1 MGDGKLFIQVN
12 KINVRFSLIG
22 FRVRGFTVR
31 ISNVHINIYEGREWN
46 ITERL
51 QQTGWYFDLKMQVS
65 REIE

>member
-31 ISNVHINIYEGREWN
+31 ISNVHINIYEGRE
-46 ITERL
+46 
-51 QQTGWYFDLKMQVS
+51 
-65 REIE
+65 